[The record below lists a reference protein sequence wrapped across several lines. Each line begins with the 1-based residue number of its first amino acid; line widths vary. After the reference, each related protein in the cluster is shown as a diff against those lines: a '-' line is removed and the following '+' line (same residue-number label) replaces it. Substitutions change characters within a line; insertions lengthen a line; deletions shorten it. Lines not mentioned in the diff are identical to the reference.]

1 MNSQKISYMVQ
12 KFDHNEN
19 MPLRVLTISEC
30 QSLLAKICLSI
41 FIVIESALCINLKVV
56 NFDNLYVRTNEKDQ
70 ILFTDFKPLVM
81 SLFGQNLFTLS
92 CVDIDSILRKV
103 HRELVV
109 VIQKGQ
115 KPPNRNQV
123 MQKHQIKNVTDSD
136 LANLCRDNFHDRE
149 EDPHSIEK
157 RQKFQQELMSK
168 KKLISISDLIDH
180 VSRIK
185 FSDFGIKMK
194 DQLVQEIYGILSK
207 IFPKANW
214 KLDEPALIN
223 PD

>member
-1 MNSQKISYMVQ
+1 MVQ

-56 NFDNLYVRTNEKDQ
+56 NFDSLYVRTNEKDQ

-123 MQKHQIKNVTDSD
+123 MQKH
-136 LANLCRDNFHDRE
+136 
-149 EDPHSIEK
+149 
-157 RQKFQQELMSK
+157 
-168 KKLISISDLIDH
+168 
-180 VSRIK
+180 
-185 FSDFGIKMK
+185 
-194 DQLVQEIYGILSK
+194 
-207 IFPKANW
+207 
-214 KLDEPALIN
+214 
-223 PD
+223 